1 MLYCGI
7 LLFFVLEYVQLGH
20 YVPVLYTL
28 HVNSIVPLSVF
39 VGSLVSRGQVKISE
53 VLNSTNARW
62 LMYLMVLIVISALWC
77 DVKQYALNTF
87 VVVLGYCLAYF
98 FLRKEIYSLDRL
110 RGVLLTL
117 VGAHVV
123 VGILNPDLFAGD
135 GARHYV
141 VAGYFLGDG
150 NDFALSV
157 SVAIPLCLFFMLNA
171 QGKLGKL
178 FFAGCLAIL
187 IFLIVATQSR
197 GAIIALA
204 SMGCY
209 VWLKSDRKIMGIAGI
224 LAVILMIFL
233 VAPEQF
239 FDRMATMTKTGEEME
254 GSAQGRIMAWKA
266 ALQMAGGNPLLGV
279 GVGHFAIAFGTKF
292 RPVEA
297 GPMPWLTAHS
307 SYFLLLGELGI
318 PGIVFILG
326 IIFSNLIAGERM
338 LREMRQGGAQ
348 RAPSC
353 ANLMIALNASLIGFA
368 VGAAF
373 LSVAYYPHIYILA
386 ALLECGRNISQK
398 TILSGAVLSEFGENV
413 SSVSPVVMESRPW
426 SKA

>member
-20 YVPVLYTL
+20 YLPVLFTL
-28 HVNSIVPLSVF
+28 HANSIVPLSVF

-62 LMYLMVLIVISALWC
+62 LMYLMVLIVISGLWC
-77 DVKQYALNTF
+77 DVKQYALDVF
-87 VVVLGYCLAYF
+87 VPVLGYCLAYF

-117 VGAHVV
+117 VGVHVA
-123 VGILNPDLFAGD
+123 VGILNPDLFLGD

-141 VAGYFLGDG
+141 TAGYFLGDG

-171 QGKLGKL
+171 QGKLEKL
-178 FFAGCLAIL
+178 FFAGCFALL
-187 IFLIVATQSR
+187 IFFIVATQSR
-197 GAIIALA
+197 GGILALA

-209 VWLKSDRKIMGIAGI
+209 VWIKSDRKIMGGAGI

-239 FDRMATMTKTGEEME
+239 FDRMASMTKTGDEME
-254 GSAQGRIMAWKA
+254 GSAQGRIVAWGAAVRMAA
-266 ALQMAGGNPLLGV
+266 DNPLFGQ
-279 GVGHFAIAFGTKF
+279 GAGHFPVAFGTKF
-292 RPVEA
+292 RPEVE
-297 GPMPWLTAHS
+297 GPLPWLTAHS

-318 PGIVFILG
+318 PGIVFLLG

-348 RAPSC
+348 RAPSGT
-353 ANLMIALNASLIGFA
+353 NLMITLNASLIGFA

-373 LSVAYYPHIYILA
+373 LSAAYYPHIYILA
-386 ALLECGRNISQK
+386 ALLECGRNISRK
-398 TILSGAVLSEFGENV
+398 TILSGAVLPESGENV
-413 SSVSPVVMESRPW
+413 SAVSPVVMESRPW